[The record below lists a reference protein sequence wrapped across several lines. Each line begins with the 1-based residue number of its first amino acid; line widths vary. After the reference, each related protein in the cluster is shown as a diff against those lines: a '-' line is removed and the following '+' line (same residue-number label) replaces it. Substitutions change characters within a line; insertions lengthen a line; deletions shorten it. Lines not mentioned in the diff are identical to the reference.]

1 MARSTSFM
9 VLCFVVLAFALG
21 LAQGAYWTEP
31 NVPPCNITS
40 LVCPNLYDTCSGWSH
55 CKQQV
60 PTTMDSCTLYLQR
73 LSVPAGHHF
82 LFKGVN
88 MIYTQ
93 KLQTAM
99 NWQLLDVLNS
109 TINVWNA
116 SIANPDRP
124 LNWSKPI
131 TMWQR
136 MLVTRGPSGE
146 MWNHAFRAQGNF
158 IQPISLSA
166 GEYLFSIA
174 GYGGANPTS
183 YSATLDSFLFWYQ
196 SPEDNPLVTKYYDDS
211 FILWTG
217 ANMANMYNPMPIVS
231 NNGTSW
237 TLVYPGR
244 LCTWAV
250 GALTNLSDGTVQ
262 DPTLNYTINMAGYMV
277 RYFFRQDIS
286 AFNVSQFIAVMTDR
300 LNVPNLSPYARVI
313 VYNVQRMYECI
324 SVDWYVTS
332 PQGPSAMAVG
342 LAFNQTTVA
351 TVTGIEPNNAPA
363 KVLGAFRDS

>member
-1 MARSTSFM
+1 MARSTSF
-9 VLCFVVLAFALG
+9 VALCSFVVLAFALG

-31 NVPPCNITS
+31 NVPPCSITN
-40 LVCPNLYDTCSGWSH
+40 LNCPNLYDTCSGWSH

-60 PTTMDSCTLYLQR
+60 PSTMDSATLFVQR

-93 KLQTAM
+93 KLLTPL

-109 TINVWNA
+109 TISVWNA
-116 SIANPDRP
+116 SINSPDRP

-131 TMWQR
+131 VMWQR
-136 MLVTRGPSGE
+136 MQLTRGPSGE
-146 MWNHAFRAQGNF
+146 MFYHAFRAQGNF
-158 IQPISLSA
+158 SSQPISLSA
-166 GEYLFSIA
+166 GEYFFTVS
-174 GYGGANPTS
+174 GYAGANPTS
-183 YSATLDSFLFWYQ
+183 YSAALDSFLFWYQ
-196 SPEDNPLVTKYYDDS
+196 TPTHNPSYADDS

-231 NNGTSW
+231 NNGTAWS
-237 TLVYPGR
+237 LAYPGR

-250 GALTNLSDGTVQ
+250 GALTNLSDGTVE
-262 DPTLNYTINMAGYMV
+262 DPTLSYTNNLAGYNV

-286 AFNVSQFIAVMTDR
+286 EFNVSQFIAAMTDR
-300 LNVPNLSPYARVI
+300 LNVASLSPYARVI
-313 VYNVQRMYECI
+313 VYTVQRMYECI

-342 LAFNQTTVA
+342 LAFNLTTVA
-351 TVTGIEPNNAPA
+351 TVTGLEPNNPPA
-363 KVLGAFRDS
+363 KVWGTFRDS

>member
-1 MARSTSFM
+1 
-9 VLCFVVLAFALG
+9 
-21 LAQGAYWTEP
+21 
-31 NVPPCNITS
+31 
-40 LVCPNLYDTCSGWSH
+40 
-55 CKQQV
+55 
-60 PTTMDSCTLYLQR
+60 
-73 LSVPAGHHF
+73 
-82 LFKGVN
+82 

-262 DPTLNYTINMAGYMV
+262 DPTLNYTSTRAPPRTRAHVLLPYLVTDNGLSRLCLTHDSQHGGLHGALLLPPGHQRV
-277 RYFFRQDIS
+277 QRVPVHRRHDRPPQCPQPLALCSRHRLQCTFL
-286 AFNVSQFIAVMTDR
+286 VSSSSPELCQR
-300 LNVPNLSPYARVI
+300 LTQQHLRLHVQ
-313 VYNVQRMYECI
+313 VQRMYECI